1 MRLCSRS
8 KRATKD
14 LAAPAVAGVGDTLLS
29 RTYREPILSYMRN
42 VLDHADL
49 FGYEYIYMLLH
60 KVLAVSRFSSG
71 RLSMFSENRGAGRPR
86 DV

>member
-14 LAAPAVAGVGDTLLS
+14 LAAPAVAGVWGIP
-29 RTYREPILSYMRN
+29 YCRELIESLFWN

-49 FGYEYIYMLLH
+49 LTINANFIGSLD
-60 KVLAVSRFSSG
+60 LALVDSQW
-71 RLSMFSENRGAGRPR
+71 FSEKKGAGKPR
-86 DV
+86 DT

>member
-49 FGYEYIYMLLH
+49 FGYEYIYATTQSIGS
-60 KVLAVSRFSSG
+60 V
-71 RLSMFSENRGAGRPR
+71 
-86 DV
+86 